1 MFRGSRLCWTQRLS
15 PLCPAGDAIQP
26 PADGTTDFPL
36 FLHPPDELHPLRP
49 AQLSVPSE
57 DTSEAGQQSPR
68 PFPHGRRRAAVPL
81 PPGIRVSPQPV
92 PEAHLPSRKLL
103 ERGGSALG
111 PTGLP
116 WYVCSLAGRRGDRG
130 PVFRGC
136 VCAGRS
142 RCGGEPGG
150 PPLGPSPGPES
161 SVWCRKAAVCPQQ
174 VAGAGTGR
182 ICPSPFAWCPVGYG
196 QVISLQLFPSLTM
209 SGAACQAHLSNSPVS
224 LQVALLKLLPQL
236 IGLLTL
242 SPQTTPNSRGE
253 GLSSQEPTQ
262 TQPFSLTIP
271 QKLHAS
277 Q

>member
-103 ERGGSALG
+103 ERGGGALG

-116 WYVCSLAGRRGDRG
+116 CYVCSLAGRRGDRG

-136 VCAGRS
+136 VCAGWS

-161 SVWCRKAAVCPQQ
+161 SVWCRKAAVCLQQ

-182 ICPSPFAWCPVGYG
+182 ICPSPFAWCPAGYG
-196 QVISLQLFPSLTM
+196 QVISLQLFLRPQRQQPTRLPSPWDSPGKNTGVGCHFLLQCM
-209 SGAACQAHLSNSPVS
+209 KVKSESEVAQLLRLSC
-224 LQVALLKLLPQL
+224 LL
-236 IGLLTL
+236 
-242 SPQTTPNSRGE
+242 
-253 GLSSQEPTQ
+253 
-262 TQPFSLTIP
+262 
-271 QKLHAS
+271 
-277 Q
+277 